1 MFREVLKA
9 LTVFN
14 WIGPALSVAD
24 QVATGATRLYYPM
37 GGKYSNGHDIVKE
50 LARHGIGV
58 RLLTRMVINDCYVFS
73 VDARDAER
81 ARKIL
86 DGR

>member
-24 QVATGATRLYYPM
+24 QAATGATRMYYPM
-37 GGKYSNGHDIVKE
+37 YGKYSNGHDIVKE
-50 LARHGIGV
+50 LHKHGIGV

-73 VDARDAER
+73 VDRQDVER
-81 ARKIL
+81 ARRIL
-86 DGR
+86 EGK

>member
-1 MFREVLKA
+1 MRRILEA

-24 QVATGATRLYYPM
+24 QVTTGATRLYYPM
-37 GGKYSNGHDIVKE
+37 GGKYSSGAEIVRE
-50 LARHGIGV
+50 LHKHGIGV
-58 RLLTRMVINDCYVFS
+58 RLLTRMVINGQYVFS
-73 VDARDAER
+73 VDRQDVER

-86 DGR
+86 ERG

>member
-1 MFREVLKA
+1 MRRILEA

-37 GGKYSNGHDIVKE
+37 AGKYTNGHDIVKD
-50 LARHGIGV
+50 LGRHGIGV
-58 RLLTRMVINDCYVFS
+58 RLLTRMVINGCYVFS

-81 ARKIL
+81 ARKVLGI
-86 DGR
+86 